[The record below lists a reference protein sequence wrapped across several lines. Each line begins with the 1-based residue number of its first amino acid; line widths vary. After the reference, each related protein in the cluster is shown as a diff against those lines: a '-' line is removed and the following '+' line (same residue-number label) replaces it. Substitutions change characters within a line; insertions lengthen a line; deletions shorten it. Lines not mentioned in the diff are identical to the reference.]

1 MHSLLLEP
9 GFTLISELC
18 GIVYVVSPARSSR
31 MKKAKRKEPP
41 PEEPS
46 ILEHFL
52 VPKHRVLSPEEAKH
66 VLEKYRVQPHQLPYI
81 LVSDPVV
88 KAIGAKPGDII
99 EIIRDSPTAGKAVY
113 YRLVVSAEE

>member
-1 MHSLLLEP
+1 MRK
-9 GFTLISELC
+9 
-18 GIVYVVSPARSSR
+18 V
-31 MKKAKRKEPP
+31 KKEKP

-52 VPKHRVLSPEEAKH
+52 VPKHRVLSPEEAKQ
-66 VLEKYRVQPHQLPYI
+66 VLEKYRITPHQLPAI

-99 EIIRDSPTAGKAVY
+99 EITRDSPTAGKAIY
-113 YRLVVSAEE
+113 YRFVVSAEE

>member
-1 MHSLLLEP
+1 
-9 GFTLISELC
+9 
-18 GIVYVVSPARSSR
+18 
-31 MKKAKRKEPP
+31 MKKVKKE

-52 VPKHRVLSPEEAKH
+52 VPKHRILSPEEAKQ
-66 VLEKYRVQPHQLPYI
+66 VLERYKVKPHQLPYI
-81 LVSDPVV
+81 LASDPVV

-113 YRLVVSAEE
+113 YRLVVSSEE

>member
-1 MHSLLLEP
+1 
-9 GFTLISELC
+9 
-18 GIVYVVSPARSSR
+18 

-52 VPKHRVLSPEEAKH
+52 VPKHRILSPEEAKQ
-66 VLEKYRVQPHQLPYI
+66 VLERYRVQPHQLPHI

-99 EIIRDSPTAGKAVY
+99 EIIRDSPTAGKSVY